1 MNCIHSLPLKSQLRH
16 RQADEHDAAVLDAR
30 WAEMLQQR
38 GAAKPARVNARTG
51 KRPRSEPA
59 SAAATAAS
67 PERPAAEEAEVSGGS
82 VQAGGPAAVPMAA
95 PAARPLR
102 LVGVEQEAALLAP
115 LHALWA
121 HREGVVDMSD
131 AVAAA
136 VEAGHFPGDRCLW
149 ATDLQRMAG
158 RQKQQSVAL
167 RLAALVSSPA

>member
-1 MNCIHSLPLKSQLRH
+1 MKQLSH
-16 RQADEHDAAVLDAR
+16 RQADERDAAVLDAR

-38 GAAKPARVNARTG
+38 GAAKPARVNMRAG
-51 KRPRSEPA
+51 KRPRSEPP
-59 SAAATAAS
+59 SAATPAAL
-67 PERPAAEEAEVSGGS
+67 PERPAADEAEVSIS
-82 VQAGGPAAVPMAA
+82 PVQAGGPAAVPRAA

-136 VEAGHFPGDRCLW
+136 VEAGHFPGERCLW
-149 ATDLQRMAG
+149 AADLQRMAG
-158 RQKQQSVAL
+158 MQKKRTVAL